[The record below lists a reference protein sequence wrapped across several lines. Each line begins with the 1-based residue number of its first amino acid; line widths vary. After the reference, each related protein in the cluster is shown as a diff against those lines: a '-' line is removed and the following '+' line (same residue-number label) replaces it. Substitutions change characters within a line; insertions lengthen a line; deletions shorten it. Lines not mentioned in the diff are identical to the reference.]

1 MRLGD
6 RLAGGGKLNQGPI
19 DALLLVLDVRAD
31 IGDLLVGFGDG
42 GDKSCDR
49 FAVTI
54 RFASVAG
61 HCDAGGV
68 KHQHR
73 KNHPG
78 GEK

>member
-31 IGDLLVGFGDG
+31 IGDVLVDLGDG

-61 HCDAGGV
+61 RCDARGV
-68 KHQHR
+68 QHQH
-73 KNHPG
+73 
-78 GEK
+78 